1 MSTPLNIVKDPVD
14 ELLKADAVCFR
25 DGYIDDAGFTL
36 RVMDAL
42 PARRKV
48 SAATR
53 VLVPIAFSL
62 VAAIIAVLFIGGGN
76 FYVDAVMDIAT
87 DTFNKS
93 TIALGAMIAVMIVM
107 AISAASDR

>member
-14 ELLKADAVCFR
+14 ELLKADAARYR
-25 DGYIDDAGFTL
+25 DGYVDDAGFTL

-93 TIALGAMIAVMIVM
+93 TIAFGAMIAVMIAM
-107 AISAASDR
+107 SISAASDR

>member
-1 MSTPLNIVKDPVD
+1 MNTPLNIVKDPVD
-14 ELLKADAVCFR
+14 ELLKADAARYR

-42 PARRKV
+42 PTHRKV

-53 VLVPIAFSL
+53 MLVPIAFSL

-87 DTFNKS
+87 NTFNKS
-93 TIALGAMIAVMIVM
+93 ALALLVVMGVMVAMS
-107 AISAASDR
+107 ISAASDR